1 MELQIHIS
9 QKGTKVV
16 TASELHRALG
26 LPIRQYE
33 TDLRHWLN
41 DTYEFKDGIRKPQNL
56 KDHAPRNARLQE
68 QPDHYLTIELAKLIT
83 LSSKSK
89 FKQKYALFLQQNQDS
104 SDQTGLFSV
113 EQIKAALELSRV
125 MGLVSCQLASEKL
138 HQDAYEAR
146 HPGHAANWW
155 RYRAELLGYSCSQL
169 REALQKLGKPANGKN
184 CRQMLMQIDKYE
196 MVRTGVIDLLMAMG
210 KSGQAARNFGDLAKL
225 LAAELEVEVYDD
237 RGMPFSPAENMN
249 QELVDEIKN
258 LKSGKYEKLW
268 HQQRLAS

>member
-26 LPIRQYE
+26 LPIRQYD
-33 TDLRHWLN
+33 TDLRHWLS
-41 DTYEFKDGIRKPQNL
+41 DIYEFKDGIRKPQHL
-56 KDHAPRNARLQE
+56 KDHAPRNAKQRE
-68 QPDHYLTIELAKLIT
+68 TPDHYLSLELAKLIT
-83 LSSKSK
+83 LNSKSK
-89 FKQKYALFLQQNQDS
+89 FKQKYALFLQQNQDGA
-104 SDQTGLFSV
+104 DQAGLFSL
-113 EQIKAALELSRV
+113 EQIKAAMELARA

-138 HQDAYEAR
+138 HHDAYEAR
-146 HPGHAANWW
+146 HHGQPANWW
-155 RYRAELLGYSCSQL
+155 RYRAELLGYSCAQL
-169 REALQKLGKPANGKN
+169 KEALHKLGKPTNGKN
-184 CRQMLMQIDKYE
+184 CRQLLMQTDKYE

-210 KSGQAARNFGDLAKL
+210 KSGQAARNFGDLTKL
-225 LAAELEVEVYDD
+225 LATALEVEVFDD

-258 LKSGKYEKLW
+258 LKRGKCQNWW